1 MGIKIGIIAGSFKP
15 LHAGHFNLITRASQ
29 ECDAVSLFASL
40 SDRGSVTG
48 AKMQRIWT
56 EHLFK
61 VIPKNVALVLCH
73 NPVRGVYE
81 FLGEHDKGTS
91 DDRFYF
97 YSDPADINKN
107 FSSQGLKKYVG
118 RLYEGSQLV
127 MVPVERVGEFN
138 VSGTQVRKHIERRDR
153 TAFISC
159 LPECVDAGAIWD
171 ILVGG

>member
-1 MGIKIGIIAGSFKP
+1 MGMKIGIVAGSFKP

-40 SDRGSVTG
+40 SDRGPVTG
-48 AKMQRIWT
+48 AKMRRIWT
-56 EHLFK
+56 EHLSK
-61 VIPKNVALVLCH
+61 VLPKNVVLALCP

-81 FLGEHDKGTS
+81 FLGEQDKGTS
-91 DDRFYF
+91 DDLFYI
-97 YSDPADINKN
+97 YSDPVDVNKN

-127 MVPVERVGEFN
+127 MVPVDRVGEFN
-138 VSGTQVRKHIERRDR
+138 VSGTQVRKYIESRNRA
-153 TAFISC
+153 AFVSC

-171 ILVGG
+171 ILIGG